1 MEKRKLIKL
10 ILELLGRLARAL
22 SSRGHQ
28 PGGAFLSLRGT
39 SRKTKLIEIHE
50 NFIRNSEASVKPGIV
65 PHIKQ
70 FSLVFFSRRR
80 HTRGRRVSTGY
91 SLYSSYTR
99 GQLWEKFA
107 NVTNV
112 NLRASLTIWLT
123 CSKYIIS
130 TRPFKFT
137 NRLLRL
143 LSPVFPHFSLS
154 SRQTS
159 FIPLDPTPSI
169 ACNFFRFFASLP
181 LPYIYIYSS
190 SSLHS
195 RNVTTL
201 SSVTFVFH
209 PRIHGTRTSSII
221 IKERRK
227 SLNESWRGEKRS
239 SMRTRDLSSRIYI
252 YIYIRDLEKYR
263 GRTGKGRREMER
275 EKGREKERE
284 RVGMVGARGGW
295 APNWKRFSV
304 GEGRHQS
311 ERSVSKETW
320 RRALVW
326 RGPQAPMGLL
336 GKGAGAQRRYTIER
350 RYQRFLDS
358 PWPTPQ
364 LNIFTRAGPSPS
376 MYRTVHRV
384 HTWLLCT
391 PCASR
396 DQPRT
401 ALLAY
406 ADSILRLY

>member
-1 MEKRKLIKL
+1 M
-10 ILELLGRLARAL
+10 
-22 SSRGHQ
+22 Q
-28 PGGAFLSLRGT
+28 F
-39 SRKTKLIEIHE
+39 
-50 NFIRNSEASVKPGIV
+50 
-65 PHIKQ
+65 
-70 FSLVFFSRRR
+70 FSL
-80 HTRGRRVSTGY
+80 
-91 SLYSSYTR
+91 
-99 GQLWEKFA
+99 
-107 NVTNV
+107 
-112 NLRASLTIWLT
+112 LRFPT
-123 CSKYIIS
+123 
-130 TRPFKFT
+130 
-137 NRLLRL
+137 
-143 LSPVFPHFSLS
+143 SPL
-154 SRQTS
+154 
-159 FIPLDPTPSI
+159 
-169 ACNFFRFFASLP
+169 
-181 LPYIYIYSS
+181 YIYIYSS

-252 YIYIRDLEKYR
+252 YIYTRLGKVSWTNGKRTKRD
-263 GRTGKGRREMER
+263 GTR
-275 EKGREKERE
+275 EKERERE

>member
-70 FSLVFFSRRR
+70 FSLVFFSRHR

-181 LPYIYIYSS
+181 LLYIYIYIYSS

-252 YIYIRDLEKYR
+252 YIYETWKSIVD
-263 GRTGKGRREMER
+263 ER
-275 EKGREKERE
+275 EKDEERWNERKGERE
-284 RVGMVGARGGW
+284 RESWNGRCSGWLGA
-295 APNWKRFSV
+295 
-304 GEGRHQS
+304 
-311 ERSVSKETW
+311 
-320 RRALVW
+320 
-326 RGPQAPMGLL
+326 
-336 GKGAGAQRRYTIER
+336 
-350 RYQRFLDS
+350 
-358 PWPTPQ
+358 
-364 LNIFTRAGPSPS
+364 
-376 MYRTVHRV
+376 
-384 HTWLLCT
+384 
-391 PCASR
+391 
-396 DQPRT
+396 
-401 ALLAY
+401 
-406 ADSILRLY
+406 

>member
-1 MEKRKLIKL
+1 ME
-10 ILELLGRLARAL
+10 
-22 SSRGHQ
+22 
-28 PGGAFLSLRGT
+28 GG
-39 SRKTKLIEIHE
+39 E
-50 NFIRNSEASVKPGIV
+50 
-65 PHIKQ
+65 
-70 FSLVFFSRRR
+70 
-80 HTRGRRVSTGY
+80 
-91 SLYSSYTR
+91 
-99 GQLWEKFA
+99 
-107 NVTNV
+107 
-112 NLRASLTIWLT
+112 
-123 CSKYIIS
+123 
-130 TRPFKFT
+130 
-137 NRLLRL
+137 
-143 LSPVFPHFSLS
+143 
-154 SRQTS
+154 
-159 FIPLDPTPSI
+159 
-169 ACNFFRFFASLP
+169 
-181 LPYIYIYSS
+181 
-190 SSLHS
+190 
-195 RNVTTL
+195 
-201 SSVTFVFH
+201 TFVDAN
-209 PRIHGTRTSSII
+209 
-221 IKERRK
+221 ERP
-227 SLNESWRGEKRS
+227 LFEN
-239 SMRTRDLSSRIYI
+239 IYI
-252 YIYIRDLEKYR
+252 YIYTRLGKVSWTNGKRTKRD
-263 GRTGKGRREMER
+263 GTR
-275 EKGREKERE
+275 EKERERE